1 MKKIIHILSHSL
13 KNDNN
18 LNYHIYG
25 NWASRLA
32 KNTLQYTD
40 IFQHE
45 VWYPVRNLKIPKQIT
60 KDHITYKL
68 FPAKTLNVGLESY
81 FGLIYCPLLF
91 QELTKHNPK
100 TTLIHVQGERGS
112 ILHGLLLQKPLYSIL
127 VQYHGYGQPPW
138 LDWMEKM
145 SVTLL
150 EKITFL
156 RVRHFFVPIRPRVE
170 YLKKTLHISP
180 ENVSSEN
187 FGVDY
192 TRFKPH
198 NKERIRKKLNLPK
211 HAFIILFVGHLIHTK
226 GVDLIIQAYEK
237 LKVIYPQ
244 LYLLFVGA
252 QPDDPL
258 YTLGVQKADKIVGI
272 TDNAELPLYYNAA
285 DVYCLYG
292 TPKTVKYGG
301 VGIASYEALA
311 SNLNVIST
319 NLIHF
324 PDSIVSKVGFVPSDY
339 NEFVNKLEFM
349 VRNPTFSFHARSIV
363 EPYISHEYVMKNII
377 NIYLNILNEKS

>member
-1 MKKIIHILSHSL
+1 MKTIIHLLSHTL
-13 KNDNN
+13 ENDNN
-18 LNYHIYG
+18 LDYHIEG

-91 QELTKHNPK
+91 QELKKHDPK

-138 LDWMEKM
+138 LDWMEKIT
-145 SVTLL
+145 VTLL
-150 EKITFL
+150 ERITFPW
-156 RVRHFFVPIRPRVE
+156 VKHFFVPIRPRVE
-170 YLKKTLHISP
+170 YLTKTLHIDPDKISFK
-180 ENVSSEN
+180 NI
-187 FGVDY
+187 GVDFSQF
-192 TRFKPH
+192 RPRDKL
-198 NKERIRKKLNLPK
+198 NIRKKVGLPLD
-211 HAFIILFVGHLIHTK
+211 AFIILYVGSMVKTK
-226 GVDLIIQAYEK
+226 GVDVIIKAYEK
-237 LKVIYPQ
+237 LRQKHPK
-244 LYLLFVGA
+244 LYLLFIGA
-252 QPDDPL
+252 RADNPL
-258 YTLGVQKADKIVGI
+258 YAYAKERADKVIGVVANN
-272 TDNAELPLYYNAA
+272 DVPFYYNAS

-324 PDSIVSKVGFVPSDY
+324 PDPIVSKVGFVPSDY
-339 NEFVNKLEFM
+339 NEFVNKLEFLI
-349 VRNPTFSFHARSIV
+349 RNPTFSFHARSIV
-363 EPYISHEYVMKNII
+363 EPYISNDAVMKNII
-377 NIYLNILNEKS
+377 QIYHSILET